1 MFCRYCGKEIRND
14 AAFCPACGRKLP
26 VVAIRP
32 VAQED
37 GRTGTNAAE
46 QQRRQV
52 NAGVQAEQQDRKV
65 NPDVQAYDHQPEAAE
80 QAGTDWKKNLLKG
93 KLLCPECGG
102 ENLLEAKYCFSCGRQ
117 FTEKE
122 QQDAYNHTIYGK
134 IEKVGTIKSIAD
146 GSIITGNIWFR
157 IAVLVII
164 AAVGVWGLY
173 KNGSNFRIAES
184 ESYEVQYNTEEK
196 EYYLF
201 TDQDSINV
209 SLYVPKNTEQL
220 ELTAVNTVT
229 DEVLETKTYSIEQ
242 AIALYPD
249 SEVKYLVSTGKREL
263 TFYALRK

>member
-1 MFCRYCGKEIRND
+1 MFCRYCGKEIRDD
-14 AAFCPACGRKLP
+14 AVFCSACGRKLP
-26 VVAIRP
+26 AVAMRP
-32 VAQED
+32 VAQADE
-37 GRTGTNAAE
+37 RTGMNAAE

-52 NAGVQAEQQDRKV
+52 N
-65 NPDVQAYDHQPEAAE
+65 PDVQAYERQPEAAE
-80 QAGTDWKKNLLKG
+80 QAAGTDWKKNLLKG

-122 QQDAYNHTIYGK
+122 QQAAYNHTIYGK

-184 ESYEVQYNTEEK
+184 DSYEVQYNTEEK

-220 ELTAVNTVT
+220 ELTAVNAVT

-249 SEVKYLVSTGKREL
+249 SEVKYLVSNGKREL